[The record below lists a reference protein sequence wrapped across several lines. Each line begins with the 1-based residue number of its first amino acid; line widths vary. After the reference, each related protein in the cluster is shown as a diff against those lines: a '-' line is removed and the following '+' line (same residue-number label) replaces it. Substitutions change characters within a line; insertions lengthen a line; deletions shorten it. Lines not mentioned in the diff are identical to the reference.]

1 MLISGQHIHDPVH
14 HQLHLRRQ
22 VAVDL
27 FPSDRPQAP
36 RQGLYL
42 IFQLRVLQGPIP
54 HLPDQLLHGL
64 RGILLQLVAVRCL
77 LLIDMHQVLLEDPP
91 GEGGLH
97 LPDAVRS
104 EVALFGIG
112 GEDHHVD
119 MDALLFF
126 MEGGVPPQVIRMDLV
141 AFGDVAKAGVYQG
154 APVLRVVVAQPLRV
168 LPADRH
174 HWRPDVAGMLRHLPH
189 RLGQILHLAAAGP
202 ESMLSPQFHAGA
214 VGHVVQVVLPLAH
227 GHRKVLSSLSDELRR
242 GLLRLVFQIVLIL
255 Q

>member
-1 MLISGQHIHDPVH
+1 M
-14 HQLHLRRQ
+14 
-22 VAVDL
+22 
-27 FPSDRPQAP
+27 
-36 RQGLYL
+36 
-42 IFQLRVLQGPIP
+42 
-54 HLPDQLLHGL
+54 
-64 RGILLQLVAVRCL
+64 
-77 LLIDMHQVLLEDPP
+77 
-91 GEGGLH
+91 
-97 LPDAVRS
+97 
-104 EVALFGIG
+104 
-112 GEDHHVD
+112 D